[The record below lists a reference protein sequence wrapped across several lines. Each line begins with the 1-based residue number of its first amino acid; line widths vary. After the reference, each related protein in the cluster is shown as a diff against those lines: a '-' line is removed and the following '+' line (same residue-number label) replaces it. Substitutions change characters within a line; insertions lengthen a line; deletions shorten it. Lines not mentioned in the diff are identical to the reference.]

1 MTTLAIELNDA
12 SIAVAR
18 SDDRIATARSDGLIA
33 TELGCA
39 IETGDG
45 IAFGDAALRSSRL
58 RPRDAND
65 RYWAD
70 LSVGPLARPISR
82 AKSAADLAHAQLL
95 QLWKQFGEATDEVL
109 LAVPGSFHREKL
121 SLLLGIANACEMP
134 VTGLVDAAVAA
145 CPCPYPGWDSI
156 HIEAHLHEFGITR
169 IGLSQ
174 RGGVDEAVA
183 ESFETVSRI
192 GVAQLRERWARRI
205 AAAFVAQTRFDPL
218 SDGKTEQ
225 RLFDA
230 LPDWLGAFGRL
241 PSATVEFDVGQAT
254 KSIQF
259 ARKDFVAE
267 AADVYDHLADRVA
280 AARRT
285 GRGLAVRVGSVLAG
299 LPGASERLAQIAGVR
314 VVELP
319 AGAGALGA
327 LACAKDIRSRPGET
341 TLVKSLGWRAPAGQ
355 LPALRPDELDDSVS
369 EATHLLIRDTAHPI
383 GEGDLNLR
391 FGEAGRLQIIAESG
405 DDRTDFALRRS
416 GDGLQLE
423 YAGDVGVL
431 VNARPAE
438 PGARLHSGDRIA
450 VAGST
455 EEAQLITVSSDGP

>member
-12 SIAVAR
+12 AIAVAR
-18 SDDRIATARSDGLIA
+18 SNGLVA
-33 TELGCA
+33 TESGCA

-45 IAFGDAALRSSRL
+45 IAFGDAALQSSRL

-70 LSVGPLARPISR
+70 LSVGPLARPLSK

-95 QLWKQFGEATDEVL
+95 QLWKQFGEATNEVL
-109 LAVPGSFHREKL
+109 LAVPGSFDREKL
-121 SLLLGIANACEMP
+121 GLLLGIADACEMP

-156 HIEAHLHEFGITR
+156 HVEAYLHGFGITR
-169 IGLSQ
+169 IGASQ
-174 RGGVDEAVA
+174 RSGVDEAVA
-183 ESFETVSRI
+183 EAFEAVGRI

-230 LPDWLGAFGRL
+230 LPGWLEAFGGL
-241 PSATVEFDVGQAT
+241 PSATVAFDVGQAT
-254 KSIQF
+254 KSIRL
-259 ARKDFVAE
+259 ARQDFVSE

-280 AARRT
+280 AAQRT

-299 LPGASERLAQIAGVR
+299 LPGATDRLAQIAGVR
-314 VVELP
+314 VIELS

-327 LACAKDIRSRPGET
+327 LACAKDVRSRPGKT
-341 TLVKSLGWRAPAGQ
+341 ALVKSLAWRAPAGR

-391 FGEAGRLQIIAESG
+391 FGEVGQLQIIAES
-405 DDRTDFALRRS
+405 DNDRTAFALRRS
-416 GDGLQLE
+416 GDGLRLE
-423 YAGDVGVL
+423 YAGNVGVL
-431 VNARPAE
+431 VNAKPAE
-438 PGARLHSGDRIA
+438 PGTRLHSGDRIA

-455 EEAQLITVSSDGP
+455 EEAQLITVSSNGT